1 MWKTRGNLWF
11 LKEMV
16 SFLQRLQEGKI
27 PVFRVSFPVLNFH
40 DTTGFRHITGSGP
53 RRNLAGNTHTL
64 QHVVVLMGNVN
75 FVGLKTSQ
83 LFLYVSFLVEL
94 HLA

>member
-1 MWKTRGNLWF
+1 MIQLASDTSRAAGPLGSAMYLLGLSLPRTR
-11 LKEMV
+11 
-16 SFLQRLQEGKI
+16 
-27 PVFRVSFPVLNFH
+27 
-40 DTTGFRHITGSGP
+40 GP

-75 FVGLKTSQ
+75 FGGLKTSQ
-83 LFLYVSFLVEL
+83 LFLYVSFLVDL